1 MENKDVTEEDYIE
14 FIKSMIIDSAE
25 HPGRTLILTS
35 YEAKALLEYIRLIEN
50 GQDTLRV
57 ERWR

>member
-35 YEAKALLEYIRLIEN
+35 YEAKALLERLSRE
-50 GQDTLRV
+50 D
-57 ERWR
+57 